1 MEVVEQIEDVRRH
14 CAEARRRGQRIGCVP
29 TMGALHAGHASLIDA
44 ARRECGFAVVTIF
57 VNPTQFGPTEDF
69 SRYPRTM
76 DSDLAICRD
85 AGVDLTFHPSPE
97 SMYPDGFQTV
107 VEIADVSAPLEGAT
121 RPGHFRGVAT
131 VVLKLLNIVQP
142 DIAYFGQKDF
152 QQLLVIRTLCRDL
165 NLPVKIRACPTVREP
180 DGLAM
185 SSRNR
190 YLIPD
195 ERQRAVSL
203 FQALELAR
211 KRLLAGERNIA
222 AVREAMLAHLQQ
234 AGADVDYATIADP
247 ETLDELTEPQGEMV
261 ALIAARIGAT
271 RLIDNMPI
279 HLRS

>member
-1 MEVVEQIEDVRRH
+1 
-14 CAEARRRGQRIGCVP
+14 
-29 TMGALHAGHASLIDA
+29 MGALHAGHVSLIEA
-44 ARRECGFAVVTIF
+44 ARRECGYVIVTIF

-69 SRYPRTM
+69 SRYPRTLE
-76 DSDLAICRD
+76 SDLALCRD
-85 AGVDLTFHPSPE
+85 AGVDLIFQPPSE
-97 SMYPDGFQTV
+97 MMYPEGFQSL
-107 VEIADVSAPLEGAT
+107 VEVADVSAPLEGAT

-131 VVLKLLNIVQP
+131 VVLKLLNVVQP
-142 DIAYFGQKDF
+142 DVAYFGQKDF

-165 NLPVKIRACPTVREP
+165 NVPVEIRECPTVREP

-190 YLIPD
+190 YLTPD

-234 AGADVDYATIADP
+234 AGADVDYAIIADP

-279 HLRS
+279 QLSP